1 MTLEEIITR
10 IGIIRDRA
18 KLSARALSFA
28 IGKSD
33 PYISTLE
40 TKRNFEPSLMTLLE
54 IIKVCESTP
63 EEFFYHDIHKY
74 KKEREIIDYI
84 CDLSQN
90 QKDAILNLYKK

>member
-1 MTLEEIITR
+1 MSLEEIIER
-10 IGIIRDRA
+10 IGVIRARA
-18 KLSARALSFA
+18 KLSARALSFS

-54 IIKVCESTP
+54 IIKVCGSSP
-63 EEFFYHDIHKY
+63 EEFFYHDIYKY
-74 KKEREIIDYI
+74 KKDKEVIDYI
-84 CDLSQN
+84 CDLTQN